1 MKFTIPYCYP
11 LARGIRANDV
21 NSLVADGPGFT
32 VYLTVGRRYEECR
45 RLEAAV
51 PCASSCLVGKGRVI
65 RPSPLWF
72 NANLVIDGDKL
83 GGKCRSTFGGDKQ
96 EWDFNGNRE
105 KKDADEKK
113 KSG

>member
-72 NANLVIDGDKL
+72 NANLVIDG
-83 GGKCRSTFGGDKQ
+83 
-96 EWDFNGNRE
+96 
-105 KKDADEKK
+105 
-113 KSG
+113 KSQLLLAAEVMLRRLDRHVTE